1 MKYKCCKCGGVS
13 FTATCPIDINTDYI
27 YEESVSTSVYCEDC
41 DDFTNTI
48 DIDEKEYNRIKKMP
62 YTPKQYLVIQENYT
76 IDGTYYWRIRYVI
89 DLETYKLYKH
99 NDYFANS
106 SPISKELYNKK
117 VKDI

>member
-13 FTATCPIDINTDYI
+13 LTATCPIDINTDYI

-62 YTPKQYLVIQENYT
+62 YEEFKKYRQEN
-76 IDGTYYWRIRYVI
+76 
-89 DLETYKLYKH
+89 LKK
-99 NDYFANS
+99 
-106 SPISKELYNKK
+106 YNEE
-117 VKDI
+117 